1 MTHTTRP
8 PCPWMTR
15 RFLLQHLARMPQ
27 QRMLQ
32 QRMPRRQLTGTEVPW
47 FPHDN
52 DIALLKERCHETG
65 RPRRLYFRTPAGSA
79 VIHGCIEMGCSV
91 LARRGHARKGSPGLA
106 PPTLPWA
113 PPAATVEMGKGAKG
127 EGKNRTSRARE
138 VGTHAYLKNFRK
150 GLRHQR
156 ERCSRELALDQL
168 AATAREL
175 DDRWHWILEKQ
186 DSLDN
191 RNEMVWDMP
200 VTQHGMQME
209 YGSLQP
215 AARRRLTDAEI
226 RWNAELIEDER
237 LQQPRGSASAPP
249 PATPADAQFPWRNTS
264 PLQRQQK
271 AATKAKRAR
280 CDEGLSSKAG
290 PPAKRTEPRGSAP
303 WGVGAAMARDTC
315 QPYRDRQAHHQAQRV
330 RGSAAKR
337 SATATSSTEKTA
349 KRRNERRSRSR
360 SEGRGAATARSIARL
375 HIHQWARSACA
386 SVAQSS
392 GARAVGLAAAQSSA

>member
-1 MTHTTRP
+1 M
-8 PCPWMTR
+8 
-15 RFLLQHLARMPQ
+15 
-27 QRMLQ
+27 
-32 QRMPRRQLTGTEVPW
+32 
-47 FPHDN
+47 
-52 DIALLKERCHETG
+52 
-65 RPRRLYFRTPAGSA
+65 
-79 VIHGCIEMGCSV
+79 
-91 LARRGHARKGSPGLA
+91 
-106 PPTLPWA
+106 
-113 PPAATVEMGKGAKG
+113 
-127 EGKNRTSRARE
+127 
-138 VGTHAYLKNFRK
+138 
-150 GLRHQR
+150 
-156 ERCSRELALDQL
+156 ALDQL

-175 DDRWHWILEKQ
+175 DDRWRWILEKQ

-249 PATPADAQFPWRNTS
+249 PATPADATFPWRNTS
-264 PLQRQQK
+264 PLQGRQK
-271 AATKAKRAR
+271 ATKAKTAR
-280 CDEGLSSKAG
+280 CEEGLTSKAG
-290 PPAKRTEPRGSAP
+290 PPAKRTEPPLWDRLK
-303 WGVGAAMARDTC
+303 VE
-315 QPYRDRQAHHQAQRV
+315 RDRQAHRQAQRIC
-330 RGSAAKR
+330 GSAKR
-337 SATATSSTEKTA
+337 SATATSSKEE
-349 KRRNERRSRSR
+349 RWNERGSRSR

>member
-8 PCPWMTR
+8 PRPWMTR
-15 RFLLQHLARMPQ
+15 TRMLQQLARMPQ

-52 DIALLKERCHETG
+52 DIELLKEWCHETG
-65 RPRRLYFRTPAGSA
+65 RPRRLYFRTPAGVA
-79 VIHGCIEMGCSV
+79 GIHGCIEMGCSV

-175 DDRWHWILEKQ
+175 DDRWRWILEKQ

-226 RWNAELIEDER
+226 RWNAELIEDEK

-249 PATPADAQFPWRNTS
+249 PATPADATPPWRNTS
-264 PLQRQQK
+264 PPPETTEGSDESEESPLRGGVVKQSWTTCEKDR
-271 AATKAKRAR
+271 AA
-280 CDEGLSSKAG
+280 
-290 PPAKRTEPRGSAP
+290 
-303 WGVGAAMARDTC
+303 GVGAVGGRSGDGSRHLPAISRSAGAS
-315 QPYRDRQAHHQAQRV
+315 P
-330 RGSAAKR
+330 GSA
-337 SATATSSTEKTA
+337 
-349 KRRNERRSRSR
+349 
-360 SEGRGAATARSIARL
+360 GPRL
-375 HIHQWARSACA
+375 SC
-386 SVAQSS
+386 
-392 GARAVGLAAAQSSA
+392 